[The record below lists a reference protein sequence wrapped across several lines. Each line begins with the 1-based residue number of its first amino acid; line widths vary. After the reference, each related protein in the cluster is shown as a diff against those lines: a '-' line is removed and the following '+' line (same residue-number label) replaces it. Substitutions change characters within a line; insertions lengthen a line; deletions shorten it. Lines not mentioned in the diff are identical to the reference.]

1 MGDTKQNTPI
11 SAQITALR
19 LKPERIS
26 FCDRFADIERKP
38 TLSNM
43 IKQVQITDRKVS
55 GMLKRTSINCK
66 IHINLFFFYQIFCG
80 KCHSIFRANSVLFLW
95 LLFQLGCIS
104 QITFY
109 WIAYAALIW
118 RAWDKGKW
126 VITKIKTAVSPKY
139 IRDLSAAW

>member
-66 IHINLFFFYQIFCG
+66 IHINLFFFAKYFVE
-80 KCHSIFRANSVLFLW
+80 NVTVFLEPI
-95 LLFQLGCIS
+95 LSYFSGCYFS
-104 QITFY
+104 
-109 WIAYAALIW
+109 
-118 RAWDKGKW
+118 
-126 VITKIKTAVSPKY
+126 
-139 IRDLSAAW
+139 